1 MLIGFLDS
9 RVYLAVREV
18 ATIQYLFTDFLTL
31 LPANTCIPR
40 MPLKKIILHPEATG
54 EHFYT
59 RSANEKN
66 FLIKNGWRYEGI
78 AWYSDSQ
85 EEVPVYRDCKPS
97 QARFSHNYT
106 SNLGEHLILTATSAW
121 RDEGIGWYGCK

>member
-54 EHFYT
+54 DT
-59 RSANEKN
+59 RELAGIHQGKAK
-66 FLIKNGWRYEGI
+66 IRY
-78 AWYSDSQ
+78 
-85 EEVPVYRDCKPS
+85 
-97 QARFSHNYT
+97 
-106 SNLGEHLILTATSAW
+106 
-121 RDEGIGWYGCK
+121 IGSLV